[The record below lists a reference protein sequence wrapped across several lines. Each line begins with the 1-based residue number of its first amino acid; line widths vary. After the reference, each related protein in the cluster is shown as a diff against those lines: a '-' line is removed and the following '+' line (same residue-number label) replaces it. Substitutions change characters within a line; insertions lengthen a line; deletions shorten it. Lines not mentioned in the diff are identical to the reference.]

1 MNNNSIEFMMV
12 KDNKHFNKMGV
23 IGSRTFTN
31 YKYMKEIL
39 DSFSFS
45 EIVSGGAKGA
55 DSLARR
61 YAEEKNIPITEILPE
76 WDKYGKSAGF
86 KRNKLIIDQSDAI
99 VAFWDGVS
107 RGTAHS
113 ISLARKNGKDVHIF
127 WKE

>member
-1 MNNNSIEFMMV
+1 MNNNSIEFLAI
-12 KDNKHFNKMGV
+12 KDFNKMGV

-61 YAEEKNIPITEILPE
+61 YAEEKNIPIAEILPD
-76 WDKYGKSAGF
+76 WNQHGKSAGF

-107 RGTAHS
+107 RGTKNS
-113 ISLARKNGKDVHIF
+113 IDLAKNANKSVYIF

>member
-12 KDNKHFNKMGV
+12 KDNKHFNKMGI
-23 IGSRTFTN
+23 IGSRTFNN

>member
-1 MNNNSIEFMMV
+1 MNNNSIEFMTV
-12 KDNKHFNKMGV
+12 KDNKHFNKIGV
-23 IGSRTFTN
+23 VGSRNFSN

-61 YAEEKNIPITEILPE
+61 YAEEKNISIIEILPD
-76 WDKYGKSAGF
+76 WNQYGKSAGF

-99 VAFWDGVS
+99 IAFWDGNS
-107 RGTAHS
+107 KGTAHS
-113 ISLARKNGKDVHIF
+113 VRLAKEVGKNVYVF

>member
-1 MNNNSIEFMMV
+1 MNNNSIEFLAL
-12 KDNKHFNKMGV
+12 KDFNKMGV

-55 DSLARR
+55 DSLARK
-61 YAEEKNIPITEILPE
+61 YAEEKNIPITEILPD
-76 WDKYGKSAGF
+76 WNQYGKSAGF
-86 KRNKLIIDQSDAI
+86 KRNKLIIDESDAI
-99 VAFWDGVS
+99 IAFWDGKS
-107 RGTAHS
+107 KGTAHS
-113 ISLARKNGKDVHIF
+113 IRLAKEAGKNVYAF